1 MAEDGKPVARE
12 EGEASPAKVEAAN
25 EETHPLETKWTFWFD
40 NPEGKQHQAQWGKTL
55 RPVYTF
61 GTVEEFWG
69 LYNNILPPSRLAVGA
84 DIHLFRDGI
93 EPKWEDPACANGGK
107 WSFLIP
113 RGGSP
118 SAAQLLDTNWLHVI
132 LACIGEQFDDGEE
145 ICGGVVNVRAKQYRI
160 ALWTRTAANEAV
172 QVAIAKQLKEVLQ
185 MSDHAKIGFM
195 AHSDAK
201 QSNKPKDRYTV

>member
-1 MAEDGKPVARE
+1 MKE
-12 EGEASPAKVEAAN
+12 EGELSQANAAVVDK
-25 EETHPLETKWTFWFD
+25 HPLETKWTLWFD
-40 NPEGKQHQAQWGKTL
+40 NPEGKQHAAQWGKTL

-69 LYNNILPPSRLAVGA
+69 LYNNILPPSRLATGA
-84 DIHLFRDGI
+84 DIHLFREGI
-93 EPKWEDPACANGGK
+93 EPKWEDPACAGGGK

-113 RGGSP
+113 RGSSG

-132 LACIGEQFDDGEE
+132 LACIGEQFEDGEE
-145 ICGGVVNVRAKQYRI
+145 ICGAVVNVRAKQYRI

-172 QVAIAKQLKEVLQ
+172 QVAIAKQIKEVLQ
-185 MSDHAKIGFM
+185 LPENAKIGFM

-201 QSNKPKDRYTV
+201 QSSKAKDRYTV